1 MHDSGKIIAG
11 LVIAVIL
18 LTFPFWFSIIQG
30 KSGYV
35 PEPELPTDQTSCV
48 ESKDYMRAY
57 HMDLLNQ
64 WRDSVVRDGQRVY
77 VATNGAKYEMSLSGT
92 CMECHVSKTNFCD
105 SCHNY
110 VSVTPLCWDCHVSPE
125 VAKEGSVRL
134 AEKD

>member
-11 LVIAVIL
+11 LAVAVIL

-35 PEPELPTDQTSCV
+35 PDPELPKDQTSCV

-57 HMDLLNQ
+57 HMDLLNE

-77 VATNGAKYEMSLSGT
+77 VATNGDKHEMSLSGT
-92 CMECHVSKTNFCD
+92 CMKCHVSKTNFCD

-110 VSVTPLCWDCHVSPE
+110 VSVTPFCWDCHVSPE

-134 AEKD
+134 AAQV